1 MPSVVLDASML
12 VGALLKPGSAP
23 ERALLLAYGRDRICM
38 SEAVAEEVRSVF
50 GRPKFA
56 AAVEP
61 ARIGLILDLLMSAA
75 HWFVPTQHVVDCRDT
90 KDNKYLE
97 LALAAGVDYLVT
109 SDSDLLIL
117 GPWRGTMIVRPLDF
131 VTLSVPDA

>member
-75 HWFVPTQHVVDCRDT
+75 HWFVPTQ
-90 KDNKYLE
+90 
-97 LALAAGVDYLVT
+97 A
-109 SDSDLLIL
+109 
-117 GPWRGTMIVRPLDF
+117 RGGLPRHEGQQ
-131 VTLSVPDA
+131 VPGTGSSSRC